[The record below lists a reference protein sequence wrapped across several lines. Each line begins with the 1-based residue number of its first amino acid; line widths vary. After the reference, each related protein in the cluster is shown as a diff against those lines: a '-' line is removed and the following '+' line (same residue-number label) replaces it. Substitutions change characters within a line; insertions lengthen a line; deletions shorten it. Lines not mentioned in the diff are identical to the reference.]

1 MIFPSLYEELDMKQY
16 AILVEDLLPDK
27 NVVIVLCDDSG
38 QVVWCSDNAEANE
51 EELTEFIYKQN
62 KKQSTDMDG
71 EACNCSGRVGNNI
84 KLSCFNLGYYAGRSV
99 GDLMF
104 YADEKSLGDA
114 EERNVAV
121 TKLNNIARLIKAEL
135 GYLYEVN
142 AMATELGER
151 YDELSMLRASDLAMD
166 EYHESR
172 HIFSTYIRSCA
183 EHLNADYAA
192 IWIAARDEIYPGGV
206 AYDHGV
212 PGTLDLLKKL
222 SLTSFSMFKMGQ
234 EGFGINDKDEALR
247 HNLGLPA
254 DKKVLLAPVLDAA
267 GKPCGVLT
275 CLNEFYSKDF
285 DNSDISTMEAVS
297 RKTYKY
303 LLSTQDELTGLL
315 NKKGFEESVWRD
327 VAQTD
332 NKQHL
337 VLFNI
342 NQFKVVNTVYG
353 TGVGDKVL
361 SSFANVISNAQ
372 FGLKYAARLEGDLFS
387 ALIEASSSDMEKV
400 VSDVCSEIDAM
411 TNTAA
416 GKTFSVKARAG
427 IIALNSNETA
437 LADHLYAAELALT
450 NAKEDA
456 KQLVVY
462 KPGNTALL
470 KKKHQLTQVENIKNA
485 LKDDRFELH
494 CQRIQPLSGDELHYE
509 ILVRMLDESGELV
522 APDDFIPVA
531 ERFDLMARVDRWILE
546 HTFMIL
552 SREENRDISSRC
564 KWGINLSGITIGED
578 DFYHFVSS
586 CLKKYDIKPTNIYFE
601 ITETAAIKN
610 FNNCTTFM
618 NNIHSIGVQFAL
630 DDFGSGLSS
639 FSYLKKLSID
649 YLKIDGSLIKDIVSS
664 RLDQTMVASIADIA
678 NVLNVKTIAE
688 YVENNEI
695 LSVLKE
701 MNIDY
706 AQGYE
711 IMKPHSLELE
721 LQKLSECAVSK
732 KSSNKT
738 ASNR

>member
-1 MIFPSLYEELDMKQY
+1 MIFPSLYEELDMQQY
-16 AILVEDLLPDK
+16 AALVADVLPDH
-27 NVVIVLCDDSG
+27 NLIIVLCDDSG
-38 QVVWCSDNAEANE
+38 QLVWSNHGGDTNK
-51 EELTEFIYKQN
+51 TEQTKFIIKCNQ
-62 KKQSTDMDG
+62 KQSTDTNG
-71 EACNCSGRVGNNI
+71 EACNCSGRVDNNV
-84 KLSCFNLGYYAGRSV
+84 KLACFNLGYFAGRSV

-104 YADEKSLGDA
+104 YVDEANLG
-114 EERNVAV
+114 ETKERSVVV
-121 TKLNNIARLIKAEL
+121 TKLSNIAQLIKAEL

-142 AMATELGER
+142 AMAAELGER
-151 YDELSMLRASDLAMD
+151 YDELSMLRTSDLAMD

-206 AYDHGV
+206 AYDHNV
-212 PGTLDLLKKL
+212 PDTLELLKHL
-222 SLTSFSMFKMGQ
+222 SLTSFSMFKLGQ

-254 DKKVLLAPVLDAA
+254 DKKVLLVPVLDAT

-275 CLNEFYSKDF
+275 CVNEFYSKDF

-315 NKKGFEESVWRD
+315 NRKGFEESVWRD

-332 NKQHL
+332 NKQYL

-342 NQFKVVNTVYG
+342 NQFKVVNAAYG

-361 SSFANVISNAQ
+361 SSFARVISNHQ

-387 ALIEASSSDMEKV
+387 ALIEASSSGVEKV
-400 VSDVCSEIDAM
+400 VSNICSEIDVM

-416 GKTFSVKARAG
+416 SKAFSVKARAG

-437 LADHLYAAELALT
+437 LADHLYAAELALA

-470 KKKHQLTQVENIKNA
+470 KKKHQLTQVENIKSA
-485 LKDDRFELH
+485 LEEDRFELH

-509 ILVRMLDESGELV
+509 ILVRMIDESGGLV

-531 ERFDLMARVDRWILE
+531 ERFDLMPRVDRWILE
-546 HTFMIL
+546 HTFMVL
-552 SREENRDISSRC
+552 SREENSEIASHC
-564 KWGINLSGITIGED
+564 KWGINLSGMTIGED

-586 CLKKYDIKPTNIYFE
+586 CLKKYNIQPTNIYFE

-649 YLKIDGSLIKDIVSS
+649 YLKIDGSLVKDIVSS
-664 RLDQTMVASIADIA
+664 RLDQTMVSSIADIA
-678 NVLNVKTIAE
+678 KVLNVKTIAE
-688 YVENNEI
+688 YVENDEI
-695 LSVLKE
+695 LDVLKE

-706 AQGYE
+706 AQGYG
-711 IMKPHSLELE
+711 IMKPHPLELE
-721 LQKLSECAVSK
+721 LQNLSECDVSK
-732 KSSNKT
+732 TASNKT
-738 ASNR
+738 ASSR

>member
-1 MIFPSLYEELDMKQY
+1 MIFPSLYEELDMQQY
-16 AILVEDLLPDK
+16 ATLVADVLPDH
-27 NVVIVLCDDSG
+27 NLIIALCDDSG
-38 QVVWCSDNAEANE
+38 QLIWSNDGAETNKTKQTKFVVKYNE
-51 EELTEFIYKQN
+51 
-62 KKQSTDMDG
+62 KQSTDMEG
-71 EACNCSGRVGNNI
+71 EICNCSGRVDNNVKI
-84 KLSCFNLGYYAGRSV
+84 ACFNLGYFAGRSV

-104 YADEKSLGDA
+104 YADEKEMSDV
-114 EERNVAV
+114 EERDFSVA
-121 TKLNNIARLIKAEL
+121 KLSNIAKIIKAEL

-151 YDELSMLRASDLAMD
+151 YDELSMLRTSDLAMD

-183 EHLNADYAA
+183 EHLNADYAS

-206 AYDHGV
+206 AYEHSV
-212 PGTLDLLKKL
+212 SSTLELLKKL
-222 SLTSFSMFKMGQ
+222 SLTSFSLFKMGQ

-247 HNLGLPA
+247 HNIGLPA
-254 DKKVLLAPVLDAA
+254 DKKVLLVPVLDAA

-275 CLNEFYSKDF
+275 CVNEFYSKDF

-332 NKQHL
+332 NKQYL
-337 VLFNI
+337 ILFNI
-342 NQFKVVNTVYG
+342 NQFKVVNAVYG
-353 TGVGDKVL
+353 TSVGDTVL
-361 SSFANVISNAQ
+361 SSFAEVISNSQ

-387 ALIEASSSDMEKV
+387 ALIEASGSDAEKV
-400 VSDVCSEIDAM
+400 VSNVCSEIDVM
-411 TNTAA
+411 TNTAT

-450 NAKEDA
+450 NAKEDG

-462 KPGNTALL
+462 NPGNTALL

-485 LKDDRFELH
+485 LKEDRFELH

-531 ERFDLMARVDRWILE
+531 ERFDLMPRVDRWILE

-552 SREENRDISSRC
+552 SREENREISSHC
-564 KWGINLSGITIGED
+564 KWGINLSGMTIGED

-586 CLKKYDIKPTNIYFE
+586 CLKKYNIQPTNIYFE

-664 RLDQTMVASIADIA
+664 RLDQTMVSSIADIA

-688 YVENNEI
+688 YVENDEI
-695 LSVLKE
+695 LDVLKD

-706 AQGYE
+706 AQGYG
-711 IMKPHSLELE
+711 IMKPHPLELE
-721 LQKLSECAVSK
+721 LKNMSECAVNK
-732 KSSNKT
+732 AASNKT
-738 ASNR
+738 ASSR